1 VAQMIK
7 TMFKK
12 IHRNQ
17 IQINI
22 SKSVLEITQISS
34 HSRDHQLMMVSERY
48 LRKKQRMIIKSG
60 VNLVTVKAV
69 IKTKNKRSCLKRNLI
84 LMSLKKVLKKDKQK
98 KAKNKISNSLLTT
111 LMIKWI

>member
-1 VAQMIK
+1 MIK
-7 TMFKK
+7 TKFKK
-12 IHRNQ
+12 ILRNQ

-22 SKSVLEITQISS
+22 SKSVLEITRISS

-69 IKTKNKRSCLKRNLI
+69 IKTKNKRSCLTRNLI
-84 LMSLKKVLKKDKQK
+84 LMSLKKVFKKDKQK

-111 LMIKWI
+111 LMMKWI